1 LTRKP
6 AKVQRQRKA
15 AATKQ
20 VTRRVAKTSKPHK
33 AARAVV
39 AATVVASPAELPP
52 DVEQGP
58 VLAEAPPE
66 KPAAKKKSRP
76 SARCALVASAFR
88 QATTG
93 AVRKQLKLPGRV
105 AVALLVPGAEW
116 IEPIRTMFISR
127 FGARWETIATD
138 AWNDTPA
145 HKAARNIE
153 VAMHLARGRAV
164 IGFAVH
170 LDALPSTLVRAGDL
184 TIRIKAPDGAV
195 IARAIR
201 LFTGGRPP
209 AGIDDKIAIGLEFHD
224 LLAAFRKRSSP
235 AEIVE
240 RLHKAR
246 TVLRGTDPEE
256 RLPALEDA
264 VEYGAAREYGLTLAR
279 DIADYRAGHDWK
291 QIDRAGHDWKQVDRA
306 VVLHSGPGFGK
317 NFFCRILARACDA
330 ELLVFSIADLF
341 ADSAGFLDSVIKK
354 SRDFFERAEAIAK
367 ARGICILM
375 LDECDALPNRVTM
388 SDRTSREW
396 WTVLVTNFLI
406 SVEQAGPGIVMIG
419 CTNNLAG
426 VDAALMR
433 PGRLE
438 RSIELVRPDHA
449 GVLNVLRYH
458 LHTSLTGADLT
469 DVGHLLA
476 GSTPADIMMVVR
488 GARRIA
494 RYAGRELE
502 LDDLMESIAP
512 AEEIAPAALL
522 RISYHEAAHA
532 VGSLAVPAGI
542 LQRCIVGAGP
552 GSAGQTIIK
561 GETADLPT
569 RDAIE
574 RRAVVT
580 LCGRAAEALLVGDVG
595 LGSGGDSDSDLAVV
609 TQFVTSLHASTGLAG
624 SLVYLVSHE
633 EALEAVRTDLKMR
646 ARVERHMR
654 RLQKRADE
662 IVRKHRDAIVA
673 VAEQLRIR
681 RHLTGDE
688 IRRIFEE
695 TAPAVATARSTT
707 RHRQQERT

>member
-1 LTRKP
+1 VTRRP

-15 AATKQ
+15 AAKKQ
-20 VTRRVAKTSKPHK
+20 VTRRVAKTSNPHT
-33 AARAVV
+33 AARAAV

-66 KPAAKKKSRP
+66 KPAAGKKSRP

-105 AVALLVPGAEW
+105 AITLLVPGAEW

-145 HKAARNIE
+145 DKAARNIE

-209 AGIDDKIAIGLEFHD
+209 AGIDDKIAISLEFHD

-246 TVLRGTDPEE
+246 TVLRGIGPTA
-256 RLPALEDA
+256 RLPSLETA
-264 VEYGAAREYGLTLAR
+264 VEYGAAREWGLSLAR
-279 DIADYRAGHDWK
+279 DIANYRAGKLDW
-291 QIDRAGHDWKQVDRA
+291 QDIDRGAC
-306 VVLHSGPGFGK
+306 LFSEPGLGK
-317 NFFCRILARACDA
+317 SLYARILAEACGVP
-330 ELLVFSIADLF
+330 LLAYSIADLF
-341 ADSAGFLDSVIKK
+341 ASSAGYLDSVIKA
-354 SRDFFERAEAIAK
+354 SRAIFGRAASLA
-367 ARGICILM
+367 APCCILA
-375 LDECDALPNRVTM
+375 LDEIDALPNRATM
-388 SDRTSREW
+388 SPRGADW
-396 WTVLVTNFLI
+396 WTPVVTDFLL
-406 SVEQAGPGIVMIG
+406 SLDAAVAGQRAGIVVLG
-419 CTNNLAG
+419 LTNNIRG
-426 VDAALMR
+426 VDAAILR

-438 RSIELVRPDHA
+438 RSIELVRPGHA
-449 GVLNVLRYH
+449 GIVNVLRYH
-458 LHTSLTGADLT
+458 LDGSLLDADLT

-488 GARRIA
+488 SARRIA
-494 RYAGRELE
+494 RYAGREFE
-502 LDDLMESIAP
+502 LDDLIRSIAP

-532 VGSLAVPAGI
+532 IGSLAVPAGI
-542 LQRCIVGAGP
+542 LLRCVIGGTAGDL
-552 GSAGQTIIK
+552 GRTFIK
-561 GETADLPT
+561 GEADDLVT
-569 RDAIE
+569 RDAVE

-580 LCGRAAEALLVGDVG
+580 LCGRAAEALLIGDVG

-609 TQFVTSLHASTGLAG
+609 TQFLASLHASTGLG
-624 SLVYLVSHE
+624 STLVYLVSHE

-688 IRRIFEE
+688 IRRIFELT
-695 TAPAVATARSTT
+695 TAAMPQPRTT
-707 RHRQQERT
+707 KH